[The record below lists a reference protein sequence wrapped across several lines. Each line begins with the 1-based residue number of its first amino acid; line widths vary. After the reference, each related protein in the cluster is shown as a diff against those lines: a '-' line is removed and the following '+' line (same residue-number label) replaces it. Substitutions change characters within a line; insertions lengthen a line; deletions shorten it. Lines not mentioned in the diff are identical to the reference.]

1 MASDLHMKDW
11 EIQPRHGMSRFP
23 QREEDA
29 LHSGLRPVLRV
40 SLDVTLMLP
49 VRLHPHSPHFL
60 SGSKE
65 DPLGY
70 VLEWT
75 AEGEGLERAGQ
86 KVGGLRLSFLL

>member
-1 MASDLHMKDW
+1 
-11 EIQPRHGMSRFP
+11 MSRDVTVSSEGGGRTSFGP
-23 QREEDA
+23 MPRFA
-29 LHSGLRPVLRV
+29 SL

-70 VLEWT
+70 ILEWT